1 MVWFGLV
8 WLGLVCHFFAFLL
21 AEIAFEKREKAM
33 KRRRRV
39 IAAGAHSPP
48 APPESSLG
56 LGRPFA
62 QKKVTHFEL
71 KIFRLSPISIKATL
85 DQMFVEIGV
94 DMAAARQ

>member
-1 MVWFGLV
+1 
-8 WLGLVCHFFAFLL
+8 
-21 AEIAFEKREKAM
+21 M
-33 KRRRRV
+33 KRRRRE
-39 IAAGAHSPP
+39 IAAGPHSPP

-94 DMAAARQ
+94 DMAKCQKTLKKDLKTLKYTKKTLKNTKKH

>member
-1 MVWFGLV
+1 
-8 WLGLVCHFFAFLL
+8 
-21 AEIAFEKREKAM
+21 M
-33 KRRRRV
+33 KRRRRE
-39 IAAGAHSPP
+39 IAAGPHSPP

-94 DMAAARQ
+94 DMAKCQKTLKKDLKKLKYTKKH